1 MPQQPDPQ
9 QSVPQ
14 QRGPR
19 RPTRASALA
28 LVSAF
33 AVGAAL
39 AVPGAAF
46 AGDKERPH
54 GQGKP
59 RADVVQHGLDRLV
72 WEDGVPAALASVTD
86 RKGRDR
92 DLVAGVGD
100 LATGARVPVDGQV
113 RIGSNSKTFVA
124 ATVLQLVGEGLIG
137 LDEPIEAYLPGLVRG
152 DGVDGHDITVRDLL
166 QHTSGIRSYT
176 DGPPFLQDGV
186 PDLAAITDWYV
197 EPHELLDLAL
207 AMPTSGGG
215 KAFAYS
221 NTNYLLAG
229 LIVQKA
235 TGRPLA
241 EAITE
246 RIIEPLGLRSTYV
259 PDRGERGIRGPHPH
273 GYFAATADEEL
284 VDVTNLDSSQAWA
297 SGDVVSTPSD
307 LNAFFSALLGGKV
320 LQPAELAQMKTVIT
334 PDGLPEGFGYGLG
347 LTSTALSCGDV
358 AWGHGGAI
366 AGYLTEGGVTDSGRA
381 VTVAVTALDVGQADT
396 TAHLAELVDT
406 ALCS

>member
-1 MPQQPDPQ
+1 MPQQPK
-9 QSVPQ
+9 

-19 RPTRASALA
+19 RPTRASALV

-39 AVPGAAF
+39 AVPGIAF

-72 WEDGVPAALASVTD
+72 REDGVPAALASVTD

-92 DLVAGVGD
+92 DLVAGE
-100 LATGARVPVDGQV
+100 GA
-113 RIGSNSKTFVA
+113 
-124 ATVLQLVGEGLIG
+124 IG

-207 AMPTSGGG
+207 AMPASGGG

-284 VDVTNLDSSQAWA
+284 VDVTDLDSSQAWA
-297 SGDVVSTPSD
+297 SGDIVSTPSD
-307 LNAFFSALLGGKV
+307 LNTFFSALLGGKI
-320 LQPAELAQMKTVIT
+320 LQPAELAQMKAVIT

-381 VTVAVTALDVGQADT
+381 VTVAVTALDVGQPDT

>member
-1 MPQQPDPQ
+1 MPTQPDLKRA
-9 QSVPQ
+9 S
-14 QRGPR
+14 R
-19 RPTRASALA
+19 RHHTRMSALA
-28 LVSAF
+28 LGCAF
-33 AVGAAL
+33 IAGAAL
-39 AVPGAAF
+39 AIPGVAV
-46 AGDKERPH
+46 AGDKDRPH
-54 GQGKP
+54 GQGGKP
-59 RADVVQHGLDRLV
+59 RPDVVQQGLDRLV
-72 WEDGVPAALASVTD
+72 QEDGVPGALAAVTD
-86 RKGRDR
+86 RKGRER

-100 LATGARVPVDGQV
+100 LATGSRVPADGQV

-124 ATVLQLVGEGLIG
+124 ATVLQLVGEGAIG
-137 LDEPIEAYLPGLVRG
+137 LDEPVEAYLPGLVRG

-176 DGPPFLQDGV
+176 DGPPFLLDGV
-186 PDLAAITDWYV
+186 PDLAAITDWYA

-207 AMPTSGGG
+207 AMPAAEGGR
-215 KAFAYS
+215 AFAYS

-246 RIIEPLGLRSTYV
+246 RIIEPLGLSSTYV
-259 PDRGERGIRGPHPH
+259 PDRGERDIRGPHPH
-273 GYFAATADEEL
+273 GYFAATAGAEL
-284 VDVTNLDSSQAWA
+284 VDVTDLDSSQAWA
-297 SGDVVSTPSD
+297 SGDIVSTPSD
-307 LNAFFSALLGGKV
+307 LNAFFSALLGGKI
-320 LQPAELAQMKTVIT
+320 LQPAELDQMKAVIT

-381 VTVAVTALDVGQADT
+381 VTVAATALIGGRADIG
-396 TAHLAELVDT
+396 AHLTELVDT